1 MTTFTA
7 EKTNTFTVR
16 LKNCAID
23 IIKNQNCQ

>member
-7 EKTNTFTVR
+7 EKINTFTAR
-16 LKNCAID
+16 LKNCAMN

>member
-7 EKTNTFTVR
+7 EKTNTFTAR

-23 IIKNQNCQ
+23 IIKNQNCE